1 LHFFFI
7 KNDLMLSKKFKYHFR
22 NNLKLAYPVT
32 LSQLG
37 HMITALADT
46 LMVGSLGAI
55 PLAAVAFGHT
65 MFSMFFIIGI
75 GLATGLTPL
84 VGKANGNRNKEEC
97 SNLLSNGI
105 VLNFVFAIVL
115 MIILYLA
122 IYIMDDLGQDPE
134 VVTLSM
140 DYYLVMIW
148 SLLPFMLFLAFKQ
161 FLEGLKLTKP
171 GMLVTI
177 VANLINVILNYI
189 LIFGKLG
196 FPAYGVAGAAW
207 ATFIA
212 RTLMLVLIV
221 VLMLKTEKLKSYLKE
236 LNFIKVKWNKIKEIT
251 KMGLPIGFQFALEV
265 SAFSIGSIIVGT
277 ISAEALAAHQ
287 IALNLAATT
296 FMMAGGIGSAA
307 TISLSNFLGM
317 GLKREIRMSGFVSIY
332 MVLIFMS
339 IAAIIFIVFNEL
351 LPSFYIS
358 NPDVLAIA
366 SGLMI
371 VAGFFQLS
379 DGLQVVIL
387 GVLRGI
393 HDVKI
398 PTIVTSISYWVL
410 TIPLGYIFVNYMDTG
425 ALGVWYAYLIGLT
438 FTALVLTYRFHL
450 LSKRIILE
458 K

>member
-1 LHFFFI
+1 
-7 KNDLMLSKKFKYHFR
+7 MLSKKQKYHFI

-37 HMITALADT
+37 HMLTALADT
-46 LMVGSLGAI
+46 LMIGWLGAL
-55 PLAAVAFGHT
+55 PLAAVAFGHSI
-65 MFSMFFIIGI
+65 FSMFFIIGI

-84 VGKANGNRNKEEC
+84 VGKANGLRNQEEC

-105 VLNFVFAIVL
+105 VANTLYA
-115 MIILYLA
+115 IILMVFLYL
-122 IYIMDDLGQDPE
+122 IIGIFDFLGQDPE
-134 VVTLSM
+134 VVILSM

-161 FLEGLKLTKP
+161 FLEGLRLTKP
-171 GMLVTI
+171 GMIVTI
-177 VANLINVILNYI
+177 IANVINVILNYI

-196 FPAYGVAGAAW
+196 FPEMGVAGAAW

-212 RTLMLVLIV
+212 RVLMLVLILL
-221 VLMLKTEKLKSYLKE
+221 LMLKTEKLKTYLKD
-236 LNFIKVKWNKIKEIT
+236 LNFIKVKFQKLKEIT
-251 KMGLPIGFQFALEV
+251 KMGLPIGMQFAMEV
-265 SAFSIGSIIVGT
+265 SAFSVGSIIVGT

-296 FMMAGGIGSAA
+296 FMMAGGIGTAA

-317 GLKREIRMSGFVSIY
+317 GLKREIRNSGFMSVY
-332 MVLIFMS
+332 MVLGFMS
-339 IAAIIFIVFNEL
+339 ISAIFFIVFNEF
-351 LPSFYIS
+351 LPSLYID
-358 NPDVLAIA
+358 NPEVLSIA
-366 SGLMI
+366 TVLMI

-387 GVLRGI
+387 GALRGI

-398 PTIVTSISYWVL
+398 PTIITSISYWVM
-410 TIPLGYIFVNYMDTG
+410 TIPLGYILVNYYNYG
-425 ALGVWYAYLIGLT
+425 AIGVWYGYLIGLT
-438 FTALVLTYRFHL
+438 FTALTLTYRFHL
-450 LSKRIILE
+450 LTKKIIVE

>member
-1 LHFFFI
+1 
-7 KNDLMLSKKFKYHFR
+7 MLSKKYKYHFK

-37 HMITALADT
+37 HMLTALADT

-65 MFSMFFIIGI
+65 IFSMFFIIGI

-84 VGKANGNRNKEEC
+84 VGKANGNRNQEEC

-105 VLNFVFAIVL
+105 LANFVFAIIL
-115 MIILYLA
+115 MIVLYLA
-122 IYIMDDLGQDPE
+122 IFIMDDLGQDPE
-134 VVTLSM
+134 VVILSM
-140 DYYLVMIW
+140 DYYIVMIW

-177 VANLINVILNYI
+177 AANILNIVFNYI

-207 ATFIA
+207 STFIA
-212 RTLMLVLIV
+212 RTLMLVFILI
-221 VLMLKTEKLKSYLKE
+221 LMIKTEKLKAYLKQ
-236 LNFIKVKWNKIKEIT
+236 LNFLQIKLVKIKEIA
-251 KMGLPIGFQFALEV
+251 KMGLPIGMQYALEV

-296 FMMAGGIGSAA
+296 FMMAGGIGTAA
-307 TISLSNFLGM
+307 TIALSNYLGM
-317 GLKREIRMSGFVSIY
+317 GLVREIRKSGFVSVY

-339 IAAIIFIVFNEL
+339 ISALIFIIFNEF

-398 PTIVTSISYWVL
+398 PTIITSISYWVL
-410 TIPLGYIFVNYMDTG
+410 TIPLAYIFVNYMDTG

-438 FTALVLTYRFHL
+438 FTALTLTYRFHI
-450 LSKRIILE
+450 LSKNIILE